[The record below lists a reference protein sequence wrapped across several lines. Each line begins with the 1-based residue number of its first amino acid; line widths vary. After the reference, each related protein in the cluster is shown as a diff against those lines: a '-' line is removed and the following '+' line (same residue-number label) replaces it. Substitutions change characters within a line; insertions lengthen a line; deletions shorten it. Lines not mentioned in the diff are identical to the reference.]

1 MKFLITGGAGFIG
14 SAMIRFLINRTDHC
28 VLNIDKLTYAGNL
41 NSLSDV
47 VNCPRY
53 QFSATD
59 ICNQTTLTNL
69 FNEFKPNI
77 VMHFAAE
84 THVDRSIDTPSL
96 FIKTNIVGTF
106 TLLEVIRNYFHQ
118 LSHTD
123 QQNFRF
129 HHISTDE
136 VYGDLQHTMSP
147 CTELSAYSPSSPY
160 SASKAS
166 ADHLV
171 RAWNRTY
178 DLPVVISH
186 CTNNFGPYQHPEKLI
201 PLTILNALNHKPI
214 PVYGNGKQV
223 RDWLYVTDHV
233 DALYAVANSGR
244 IGETYHIGGYNEY
257 QNIEVIHTIC
267 DILSQIKSE
276 NYTNLITYTT
286 DRQGHDFRYALDTS
300 KIKSELNWRPKE
312 TFHSGLY
319 KTITWYLN
327 NQQWIKSLSHK

>member
-14 SAMIRFLINRTDHC
+14 SAMIRFLINQTNHC

-47 VNCPRY
+47 VHSPRY

-59 ICNQTTLTNL
+59 ICNHTALTNL

-84 THVDRSIDTPSL
+84 THVDRSIDTPSI
-96 FIKTNIVGTF
+96 FIETNIVGTY
-106 TLLEVIRNYFHQ
+106 TLLEVIRNYCQQ
-118 LSHTD
+118 LSYVD

-136 VYGDLQHTMSP
+136 VYGDLLPTMSP
-147 CTELSAYSPSSPY
+147 CTEQSAYSPSSPY

-171 RAWNRTY
+171 RAWFRTY
-178 DLPVVISH
+178 DIPVVISH

-201 PLTILNALNHKPI
+201 PLTILNALNNKPI

-233 DALYAVANSGR
+233 DALYTVANSGR
-244 IGETYHIGGYNEY
+244 IGETYHISGYNEY

-267 DILSQIKSE
+267 DILSEIKSE

-286 DRQGHDFRYALDTS
+286 DRQGHDFRYALDAS
-300 KIKSELNWRPKE
+300 KIESELNWKPKE
-312 TFHSGLY
+312 SFHSALY

-327 NQQWIKSLSHK
+327 NQQWINSLAHK